1 MASVVKIVS
10 PLTKDQQMD
19 RSNVI
24 ANGLSVVEGNIL
36 KGSSVTVKSELEFN
50 YLSTSIKKVYV
61 SFQISICTLQ
71 ISTVIINHERINN
84 VKQKNKDNVIE

>member
-1 MASVVKIVS
+1 MAPDVVSKIRVVSEASMASVVKIVS

-24 ANGLSVVEGNIL
+24 ANGPSVVEGNIL

-50 YLSTSIKKVYV
+50 YLSTSIKK
-61 SFQISICTLQ
+61 
-71 ISTVIINHERINN
+71 
-84 VKQKNKDNVIE
+84 D